1 MLPYQRYGKAYHWE
15 RTATPMTGMTR
26 TRWSMIAL
34 TLLLGLNAVGGGL
47 YGLTG
52 AQGVDPA
59 WLAGSP
65 FSDYTIP
72 SLFLLLIIGGGSFG
86 TAVAWWRRSRFAPLL
101 TLGLGLVVMT
111 WIVTQVAIISLNSPL
126 QPISFTAGAV
136 LAIVGGAVL
145 VRRPELRNPIAI

>member
-1 MLPYQRYGKAYHWE
+1 
-15 RTATPMTGMTR
+15 MTGMTK

-34 TLLLGLNAVGGGL
+34 GTLLGLNAIGGGW
-47 YGLTG
+47 YGLAG

-65 FSDYTIP
+65 FADYTIP
-72 SLFLLLIIGGGSFG
+72 SLFLLIVIGGGSFA
-86 TAVAWWRRSRFAPLL
+86 TAIAWWRRSRFAPLL
-101 TLGLGLVVMT
+101 TLATGLVVMA
-111 WIVTQVAIISLNSPL
+111 WIVIQVAIIGFNSPL

-145 VRRPELRNPIAI
+145 LRQPALRNPIAI